1 MKQFVVIGLGR
12 FGSSVAKALY
22 SMDHEVLAIDK
33 DEEKVQEI
41 SDYVT
46 HAVQADATD
55 ENVLKSLGIRNFDE
69 LSYYLIRHTLQ
80 HPNNLLCK
88 EIGVK
93 YAIAKAQSELHSKV
107 LYKIEADKV
116 VFPERD
122 MAMRVVHNSSFIKY
136 IGLCRS
142 NPEYS
147 LVEIEALPHWQVIL
161 YKELNIRGK
170 YGINVLAIK
179 HEKEINVAPN
189 GDDIINKDDIL
200 VVIGKTKDITRL
212 ENKYQTQRGQNKV
225 SEIITSPNNPT
236 IKLVKVPPYKEIQD
250 QYGLYF
256 VEGWK
261 MVKEAIA
268 ENCPIH
274 ILIYSE
280 DFDIHKLELD
290 KNKG

>member
-12 FGSSVAKALY
+12 FGSNVAKALY

-55 ENVLKSLGIRNFDE
+55 ENVLKSLGIRNFDVVVVTT
-69 LSYYLIRHTLQ
+69 SSDIHSSILIT
-80 HPNNLLCK
+80 LLCK

-93 YAIAKAQSELHSKV
+93 YVIAKAQSELHAKV
-107 LYKIEADKV
+107 LYKIGADKV

-122 MAMRVVHNSSFIKY
+122 MAMRVVHNLVSSNILDY
-136 IGLCRS
+136 IEVT
-142 NPEYS
+142 PEYS
-147 LVEIEALPHWQVIL
+147 LVEIEALSHWVGHSL
-161 YKELNIRGK
+161 KELNIRGK

-179 HEKEINVAPN
+179 HGKEIIVAPN

-212 ENKYQTQRGQNKV
+212 ENKYQT
-225 SEIITSPNNPT
+225 
-236 IKLVKVPPYKEIQD
+236 
-250 QYGLYF
+250 
-256 VEGWK
+256 
-261 MVKEAIA
+261 
-268 ENCPIH
+268 
-274 ILIYSE
+274 
-280 DFDIHKLELD
+280 
-290 KNKG
+290 

>member
-12 FGSSVAKALY
+12 FGSNVAKALY

-55 ENVLKSLGIRNFDE
+55 ENVLKSLGIRNFDVVVVTT
-69 LSYYLIRHTLQ
+69 SSDIHSSILIT
-80 HPNNLLCK
+80 LLCK

-93 YAIAKAQSELHSKV
+93 YVIAKAQSELHAKV
-107 LYKIEADKV
+107 LYKIGADKV

-122 MAMRVVHNSSFIKY
+122 MAMRVVHNLVSSNILDY
-136 IGLCRS
+136 IEVT
-142 NPEYS
+142 PEYS
-147 LVEIEALPHWQVIL
+147 RVEIEALSHWVGHSL
-161 YKELNIRGK
+161 KELNIRGK

-179 HEKEINVAPN
+179 HGKEIIVAPN

-212 ENKYQTQRGQNKV
+212 ENKYQT
-225 SEIITSPNNPT
+225 
-236 IKLVKVPPYKEIQD
+236 
-250 QYGLYF
+250 
-256 VEGWK
+256 
-261 MVKEAIA
+261 
-268 ENCPIH
+268 
-274 ILIYSE
+274 
-280 DFDIHKLELD
+280 
-290 KNKG
+290 